1 MIPGTTA
8 EKLSYLR
15 PQYVQTGSDTML
27 EMYIVNFAAN
37 ELAHKVATFRMLEV
51 SVMSITVQV
60 FQNLCCIHMD
70 DVVAMQVSR
79 EELSLWLL
87 TALRTT
93 CVLIIGALNVN
104 YMSYQTSS
112 SIIVYIEI
120 IVSILYLVCF
130 AIMMIIVR
138 EAIKVRQMENS
149 SNADLLFANSATKQE
164 KLIHLRHTHEAYTSR
179 DKKSESQKSFIDSA
193 LV

>member
-1 MIPGTTA
+1 
-8 EKLSYLR
+8 
-15 PQYVQTGSDTML
+15 
-27 EMYIVNFAAN
+27 
-37 ELAHKVATFRMLEV
+37 
-51 SVMSITVQV
+51 
-60 FQNLCCIHMD
+60 
-70 DVVAMQVSR
+70 MQVSR
-79 EELSLWLL
+79 EEMSLWLL

-138 EAIKVRQMENS
+138 EAIKVSKWKIRVTRIFCSQTQPQNRKI
-149 SNADLLFANSATKQE
+149 DPPTY
-164 KLIHLRHTHEAYTSR
+164 THEQYASS
-179 DKKSESQKSFIDSA
+179 DKNSESQSLLLTA